1 MQTKLMSFIE
11 TSLNVGSGFIISVF
25 MWQYVVAPLWE
36 IERTFTQGIGITLV
50 FTVTSV
56 IRGFIWRRI
65 FNNATDRR

>member
-11 TSLNVGSGFIISVF
+11 TILNVGSGFIISVL

-65 FNNATDRR
+65 FNNATD